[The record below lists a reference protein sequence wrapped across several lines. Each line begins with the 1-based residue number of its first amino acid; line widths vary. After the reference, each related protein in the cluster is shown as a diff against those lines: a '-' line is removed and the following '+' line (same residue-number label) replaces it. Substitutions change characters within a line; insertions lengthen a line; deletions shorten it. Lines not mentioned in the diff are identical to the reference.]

1 MQPGELVQKHFP
13 GDGVTTGSSKDT
25 TNHAIEMVNSL
36 LYMLLN
42 TPSYG
47 DVYGDKTLPQVLA
60 ATVYLFQTPLVMWP
74 PSKERVMSTTTTL
87 NSTQATSGH
96 LSANGT
102 SKVRQSSWECGLT
115 WNARG
120 TGCTHTHHIILC
132 NVL

>member
-1 MQPGELVQKHFP
+1 MQPGELVQKRFA
-13 GDGVTTGSSKDT
+13 GDGVTIGCSKDI
-25 TNHAIEMVNSL
+25 TNHPIETVNSL

-47 DVYGDKTLPQVLA
+47 DVYGDKTLPQVLST
-60 ATVYLFQTPLVMWP
+60 TVSLFQTPLVMWP

-120 TGCTHTHHIILC
+120 TGRTHTHYTIL
-132 NVL
+132 